1 VFGQVNRAGPLPG
14 ARPTWY
20 LTHEYLGRDR
30 TCDLQELQVA
40 PLTVPLFL
48 EGRLGGV
55 SAPEEREP
63 NWYPVSQVGWFTAHI
78 REGIAVAGHQ
88 LELLQPALAR
98 PGRLDDATVA
108 RIIGVHQDQAGD
120 LVYFQHQADK
130 WKALPG
136 LTAAQRAAVAGY
148 EAALARLRQVNS
160 DVLAA
165 AGQLTGTTIGAVLAK
180 SDLELGLEA
189 LLRGWQ

>member
-1 VFGQVNRAGPLPG
+1 M
-14 ARPTWY
+14 
-20 LTHEYLGRDR
+20 
-30 TCDLQELQVA
+30 
-40 PLTVPLFL
+40 
-48 EGRLGGV
+48 
-55 SAPEEREP
+55 SAPEEREQ

-78 REGIAVAGHQ
+78 REGIAVTGHQ

-108 RIIGVHQDQAGD
+108 RIIRVHQDQAGD
-120 LVYFQHQADK
+120 LVYFQNQADK
-130 WKALPG
+130 WKGLPD

-148 EAALARLRQVNS
+148 EAALAQLRQVNS

-165 AGQLTGTTIGAVLAK
+165 ADQLTRTTIEAVLAK

-189 LLRGWQ
+189 LLRGQQ

>member
-1 VFGQVNRAGPLPG
+1 
-14 ARPTWY
+14 
-20 LTHEYLGRDR
+20 
-30 TCDLQELQVA
+30 
-40 PLTVPLFL
+40 
-48 EGRLGGV
+48 V

-78 REGIAVAGHQ
+78 REGIAVTGHQ

-108 RIIGVHQDQAGD
+108 RIIRVHHDQAGD

-130 WKALPG
+130 WKALPD
-136 LTAAQRAAVAGY
+136 LTAGQRARIAAY
-148 EAALARLRQVNS
+148 EALIAQLRQVNS
-160 DVLAA
+160 EVLAA
-165 AGQLTGTTIGAVLAK
+165 AGQLTRTTIEAVLAK

-189 LLRGWQ
+189 LLRGRQ

>member
-1 VFGQVNRAGPLPG
+1 M
-14 ARPTWY
+14 
-20 LTHEYLGRDR
+20 
-30 TCDLQELQVA
+30 
-40 PLTVPLFL
+40 
-48 EGRLGGV
+48 
-55 SAPEEREP
+55 SAPEEREQ

-78 REGIAVAGHQ
+78 REGIAVTGHQ
-88 LELLQPALAR
+88 LELPALAR
-98 PGRLDDATVA
+98 PGRLDDAAVA
-108 RIIGVHQDQAGD
+108 RIIRVHQEQAGD
-120 LVYFQHQADK
+120 LVYFQDQADK

-148 EAALARLRQVNS
+148 EAALAQLRQVNS

-165 AGQLTGTTIGAVLAK
+165 ADQLTRTTIEAVLAK